1 MFVFDAIIRNC
12 KMMYISARTCERAVR
27 DVERVDIW
35 REVAREVAER
45 RQQTPDERRLPVS
58 HLVHD
63 VRHEG
68 A

>member
-1 MFVFDAIIRNC
+1 
-12 KMMYISARTCERAVR
+12 MMYISARTCERAVR

-45 RQQTPDERRLPVS
+45 RQQAPDERRLPVS
-58 HLVHD
+58 RLVHD

>member
-1 MFVFDAIIRNC
+1 
-12 KMMYISARTCERAVR
+12 MYYEICARTCERAVR

-45 RQQTPDERRLPVS
+45 RQQAPDERRLPVS

-63 VRHEG
+63 VRHKG